1 MSTLNVDKVA
11 PPGSTTGI
19 TFQDDGARIDGG
31 FIHEIDQFYLQS
43 NDTQDGDDNVLSDWV
58 RNDKTGFT
66 KVGTGLTNSSGT
78 FSFGITGYYR
88 LIFVYQSNTDSNG
101 DMTTGV
107 LKVTTNN
114 STYNT
119 VAIALN
125 GDASGDANQCGMC
138 MTYVNCTD
146 VDQVKF
152 RCQSE
157 SMDSDSHTEG
167 NTGQIRTSIA
177 IERIAPAQ

>member
-1 MSTLNVDKVA
+1 MASILKVNTIQDATNSNTALTISTNGDVTESNLEV
-11 PPGSTTGI
+11 
-19 TFQDDGARIDGG
+19 
-31 FIHEIDQFYLQS
+31 DQFYLTS
-43 NDTQDGDDNVLSDWV
+43 NDTQDGDDNILTAWT

-66 KVGTGLTNSSGT
+66 KIGTGLTVSSGT
-78 FSFGITGYYR
+78 FSFPRTGYYR
-88 LIFVYQSNTDSNG
+88 LIYVYQSNTDSNG

-125 GDASGDANQCGMC
+125 GDASGNANQCGMC
-138 MTYVNCTD
+138 MTYVNVTD
-146 VDQVKF
+146 ITQVKF

-167 NTGQIRTSIA
+167 NTGQMRTSIA